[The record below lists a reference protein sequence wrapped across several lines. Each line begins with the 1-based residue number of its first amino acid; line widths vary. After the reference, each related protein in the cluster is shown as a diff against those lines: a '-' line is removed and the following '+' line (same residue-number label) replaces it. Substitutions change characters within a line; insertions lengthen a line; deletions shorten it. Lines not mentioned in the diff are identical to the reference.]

1 VDKDSKTAINI
12 VLCLLRVFEHSRS
25 SQKMKKSHPFVR
37 LEYPDFIRENYT
49 LMPNFKF
56 SFSIFVLLVC
66 LSSLLG
72 QNQALDAEKLNQ
84 EFLLILNQHRT
95 GKGLRP
101 LALDP
106 SYYPFV
112 LAHSKTMAQ
121 DGDAHHDGFEQRLK
135 KYWRDSGKRLSV
147 AENAAFFYLPVEGD
161 EDGGAFQDEQVGKD
175 PATRKAYEAISQ
187 SIASNTCTE
196 GCYAQYA
203 FLQWKN
209 SKPHYLAMV
218 SPTAKTCYVMFYR
231 RGSNVYFTLWLGS

>member
-1 VDKDSKTAINI
+1 MQSRLYRLAKALSFANQTNFRTSFVSTRVHPALSCPTNFTLIDSAPMVFRSRISA
-12 VLCLLRVFEHSRS
+12 LLFFLFLV
-25 SQKMKKSHPFVR
+25 PF
-37 LEYPDFIRENYT
+37 LG
-49 LMPNFKF
+49 LK
-56 SFSIFVLLVC
+56 
-66 LSSLLG
+66 G

-101 LALDP
+101 LTLEP

-135 KYWRDSGKRLSV
+135 KYWRDNGKRVSV
-147 AENAAFFYLPVEGD
+147 AENAAFFYLPEEGD

-187 SIASNTCTE
+187 TIASNTCTE

>member
-1 VDKDSKTAINI
+1 LGLK
-12 VLCLLRVFEHSRS
+12 
-25 SQKMKKSHPFVR
+25 
-37 LEYPDFIRENYT
+37 
-49 LMPNFKF
+49 
-56 SFSIFVLLVC
+56 
-66 LSSLLG
+66 G

-101 LALDP
+101 LTLEP

-135 KYWRDSGKRLSV
+135 KYWRDNGKRVSV
-147 AENAAFFYLPVEGD
+147 AENAAFFYLPEEGD
-161 EDGGAFQDEQVGKD
+161 EEGGAFQDEQVGKD

-187 SIASNTCTE
+187 TIASNTCTE

-209 SKPHYLAMV
+209 SKPHYLAMI